1 MKKLK
6 DLIIY
11 LLVAVVG
18 GGLWYWLIVVWADY
32 VATYPNY

>member
-1 MKKLK
+1 MRKLK

-11 LLVAVVG
+11 LLAAVVG
-18 GGLWYWLIVVWADY
+18 GGFWYYLIVVWADY

>member
-1 MKKLK
+1 MRKIK

-11 LLVAVVG
+11 LLAAVVG
-18 GGLWYWLIVVWADY
+18 GGFWYYLIVVWADY

>member
-11 LLVAVVG
+11 LLAAAVG
-18 GGLWYWLIVVWADY
+18 GWFWYYLIVVWADY
-32 VATYPNY
+32 VANYPGH

>member
-1 MKKLK
+1 MRKFK

-11 LLVAVVG
+11 LLAAVIG
-18 GGLWYWLIVVWADY
+18 GGFWYYLIVVWADY

>member
-1 MKKLK
+1 MRKLK

-11 LLVAVVG
+11 LLAAVIG
-18 GGLWYWLIVVWADY
+18 GGFWYYLIVVWADY